1 MVSEPLRRVES
12 IWRKIMNKINFNILL
27 IKYSKKHAEQILRY
41 LIEFVTDSNY
51 ANYLINP
58 SLTEQQLNK
67 LNNLIK
73 EHIEENRPIQYIIG
87 NTDFLDLKIKVKEP
101 ILIPRSETEE
111 WVNNLLNKFKN
122 FENHKLKIVDI
133 GTGTGCIAI
142 ALAKFFKNSEIFAI
156 DINPVA
162 LELAQ
167 ENAELNKIK
176 NIKFVESDLFSN
188 FDEKVDI
195 IVSNPPYISLKD
207 YENLD
212 ASVKSWEDK
221 TALTAEDDG
230 LFIIKKIIEESK
242 NYLLKDSILKNLP
255 RIYIEIDAFQAK
267 KVLEILAKNGFN
279 GEVLKDY
286 AGKDRVTIAFVK

>member
-1 MVSEPLRRVES
+1 M
-12 IWRKIMNKINFNILL
+12 NFNILL